1 VCRSLLPTIR
11 SLCSVALGLS
21 LSATQSVP
29 VCAQAVVQLPA
40 DPELDVSPES
50 VARAAIA
57 AVNFTA
63 APGLAGAN
71 FHVDEEQG
79 TQRDFVR
86 GSLGGAF
93 DVTIRGRALDA
104 FVGGALGTGK
114 GDSKF
119 LARDSEGEEITFRAD
134 RSLVS
139 LRGSGGVSLPI
150 TRYLKLQPY
159 ASLICA
165 QFDTEFDASGNFDPD
180 ALPPVAR
187 VILQD
192 HSFDAGGLALTLQM
206 LYDRWWGSKRFEVDA
221 SYTGLYTETFN
232 ESDPVLE
239 ASGWTRTFVALGR
252 WSGATGWVTAGR
264 PWRWNTYGSYTSFP
278 GQEAEILGFDY
289 YFEVGAGLD
298 YEMNSKILGIFGLR
312 MLGLSLGLIT
322 GDNVDGYSFGI
333 TFQ

>member
-1 VCRSLLPTIR
+1 VLRLLLTYCRAAAVGAVLAFGTAP
-11 SLCSVALGLS
+11 AYGQ
-21 LSATQSVP
+21 AT
-29 VCAQAVVQLPA
+29 VQLPA
-40 DPELDVSPES
+40 DPDLDISPES

-63 APGLAGAN
+63 APGLTGAT
-71 FHVDEEQG
+71 FHVDEDQG

-86 GSLGGAF
+86 GSLGGVF

-104 FVGGALGTGK
+104 FVGGALGTGN
-114 GDSKF
+114 GDSRF
-119 LARDSEGEEITFRAD
+119 LAKDSAGDTIAFQAD

-139 LRGSGGVSLPI
+139 LRGSGGLTLPI

-159 ASLICA
+159 ASLIYA
-165 QFDTEFDASGNFDPD
+165 RFDTEFNTSENFDPD
-180 ALPPVAR
+180 ALPPVAK

-192 HSFDAGGLALTLQM
+192 HSFDAGGLALTLRM
-206 LYDRWWGSKRFEVDA
+206 LYDQWWHKKRLEVEA

-239 ASGWTRTFVALGR
+239 SSGWTRTFVALGR

-264 PWRWNTYGSYTSFP
+264 PWRWNTYGSYTGFP
-278 GQEAEILGFDY
+278 GQEVEILGFDY
-289 YFEVGAGLD
+289 YLEVGAGLD

-312 MLGLSLGLIT
+312 MLGVKLGVIT
-322 GDNVDGYSFGI
+322 GENVEGYSVGI